1 MKQLRFIALPM
12 LAVLIAGCTQQ
23 QAAETPEID
32 KEEVASELAEA
43 WDGYLVA
50 WKNGDAEACLS
61 YMTQDD
67 YLNMPSYDATQDFQE
82 TREMFQSFFENI
94 KIESA
99 SFEQGEVFVHEDMA
113 YEFGK
118 LHQVWIDVSTGD
130 TTSVHNRCIS
140 VWKKTED
147 DSWKLHRWMAQ

>member
-1 MKQLRFIALPM
+1 MKKIKSISLLMLAMFIA
-12 LAVLIAGCTQQ
+12 ACTQQ
-23 QAAETPEID
+23 QAAESPAID
-32 KEEVASELAEA
+32 KEAVASELAEA

-82 TREMFQSFFENI
+82 TREMFQSFLENI
-94 KIESA
+94 KIENA

-118 LHQVWIDVSTGD
+118 LHQVWIDASTGD
-130 TTSVHNRCIS
+130 TTSVHNRCMT

-147 DSWKLHRWMAQ
+147 DSWKMHRWLAQ